1 MQTAYKYQPTEAEIR
16 RAQFKVYEA
25 NSESDKSIM
34 QRKRKKLRFRQRAQ
48 VLFSVFLIFMMSMG
62 YMMLNTQITMLGYEI
77 NKTMTAIDSLS
88 NDNAKLLLEIE
99 TATSP
104 EKVNAYAMEHFNMV
118 AATEDTVVYYEET
131 PNYDYQLGAN
141 GMAMDPT
148 VLGYGSVEV
157 LESNT
162 DNNFID
168 TISSLWHSF
177 TGNDS
182 GNADDG
188 GGNVQ
193 VGMRN

>member
-1 MQTAYKYQPTEAEIR
+1 
-16 RAQFKVYEA
+16 
-25 NSESDKSIM
+25 
-34 QRKRKKLRFRQRAQ
+34 
-48 VLFSVFLIFMMSMG
+48 
-62 YMMLNTQITMLGYEI
+62 
-77 NKTMTAIDSLS
+77 
-88 NDNAKLLLEIE
+88 
-99 TATSP
+99 
-104 EKVNAYAMEHFNMV
+104 MV

-168 TISSLWHSF
+168 TISSLWRSF

-182 GNADDG
+182 GNDDG

-193 VGMRN
+193 VGMSN